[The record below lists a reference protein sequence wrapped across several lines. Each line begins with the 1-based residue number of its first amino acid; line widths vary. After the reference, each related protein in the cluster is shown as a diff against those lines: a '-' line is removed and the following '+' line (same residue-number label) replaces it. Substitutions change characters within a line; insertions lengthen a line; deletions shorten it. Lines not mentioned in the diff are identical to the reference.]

1 MKKKLNSIR
10 IALNALA
17 YQRDD
22 QCYEPGENC
31 TGYRCNFHRQPDS
44 CILCKTSAEH
54 YLNQLSN
61 KKELRELTIRF
72 LKLLYEKKKEVF
84 SIEYEL
90 WITEEEFKS
99 KTIYK

>member
-1 MKKKLNSIR
+1 MKKKLNTIR

-17 YQRDD
+17 CQRDD
-22 QCYEPGENC
+22 QCYETGENC

-44 CILCKTSAEH
+44 CILRKESAEH

-72 LKLLYEKKKEVF
+72 LKLYEIKKEFF
-84 SIEYEL
+84 STDHEL
-90 WITEEEFKS
+90 
-99 KTIYK
+99 